1 MTEQEMQTLIDAANA
16 ERDAAKK
23 DVETITA
30 ERDAI
35 TAERDAAKKDV
46 ETITAER
53 DAAKKDVET
62 ITAERDKVKAEYA
75 AKFGSDD
82 GQGGADDKLDEEVQ
96 KHFSNIFK

>member
-53 DAAKKDVET
+53 D
-62 ITAERDKVKAEYA
+62 KVKAEYA

-82 GQGGADDKLDEEVQ
+82 GQGGADDKLDEEV
-96 KHFSNIFK
+96 KNHFSNIFK

>member
-30 ERDAI
+30 ERDA
-35 TAERDAAKKDV
+35 
-46 ETITAER
+46 ITAER